1 MSSPYTVPTESG
13 EIPTTDVSPETVA
26 EAADRLIA
34 AHFGGVACAPIRD
47 LIGRDDVAAAYQV
60 QERLNA
66 AKVERGATTVGRK
79 IGATSVAVQTQLGV
93 DQPDFGVLFDDMGF
107 ADGAEIPAGRLIQAK
122 AEAEVA
128 FVLKEDLAEGPLDE
142 AQIRGAIDHVVAALE
157 IVDSRITD
165 WDISF
170 GDTVADNASSG
181 LYVLGSETKT
191 LDEVNPVEVTMSMTI
206 NDEEVSTGNGAACL
220 GDPLNAVA
228 WLAHQARTFGE
239 PLRKG
244 QVILSGA
251 LGPMRPVVPG
261 DVVTA
266 TITGLGTVT
275 TRFENSAVAPND
287 APAND
292 APTNDAPTNE
302 AQTKDN

>member
-1 MSSPYTVPTESG
+1 MTQSKYDVTSASD
-13 EIPTTDVSPETVA
+13 EIPTTDVSAETVT
-26 EAADRLIA
+26 EAADRLIT
-34 AHFGGVACAPIRD
+34 AHFDGVACAPVRD
-47 LIGRDDVAAAYQV
+47 LIGRDDVAAAYLV

-66 AKVERGATTVGRK
+66 AKVERGARVVGRK
-79 IGATSVAVQTQLGV
+79 IGATSEAVQTQLGV
-93 DQPDFGVLFDDMGF
+93 DQPDFGVLFDDMAFSDLGRE
-107 ADGAEIPAGRLIQAK
+107 DGAGIPAGRLIQAK

-142 AQIRGAIDHVVAALE
+142 AQIRGAIDYAVAALE

-170 GDTVADNASSG
+170 ADTVADNASSG
-181 LYVLGSETKT
+181 LYVLGRDHLT

-206 NDEEVSTGNGAACL
+206 NGEEVSTGNGAACL

-239 PLRKG
+239 PLRRG

-251 LGPMRPVVPG
+251 LGPMRPVSPG

-275 TRFENSAVAPND
+275 TRFENSAVENSAVEKEEN
-287 APAND
+287 A
-292 APTNDAPTNE
+292 
-302 AQTKDN
+302 